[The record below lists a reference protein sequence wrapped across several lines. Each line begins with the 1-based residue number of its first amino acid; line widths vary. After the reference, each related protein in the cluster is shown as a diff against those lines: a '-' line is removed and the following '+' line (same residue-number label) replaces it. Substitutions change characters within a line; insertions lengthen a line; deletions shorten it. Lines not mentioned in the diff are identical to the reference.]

1 MLVNGPK
8 LVRSSWSV
16 GDGVLKTKETPR
28 FRWRITPMNTP
39 NVLKRPKSRFKK
51 QPLQSILF
59 TFTIFHQQSKGA
71 GPIYSSLVPY
81 KTASHKIH
89 PSNLNWPIETRCTSV
104 SESRNRLQT
113 KACNLEP
120 PEEKSFNLI
129 KLGALDDHWRGKRI
143 TTWVARWLSN
153 IWCSRHVRHGKNLW
167 GDLALLQKGYVL
179 GLRPDC

>member
-1 MLVNGPK
+1 MLVNDPK
-8 LVRSSWSV
+8 LVRSSWSKPTV
-16 GDGVLKTKETPR
+16 GDGVLKTKEAPR

-71 GPIYSSLVPY
+71 RPTVGWPPN

-89 PSNLNWPIETRCTSV
+89 PSNLNWPMETRCTSV
-104 SESRNRLQT
+104 SESRNRRQT
-113 KACNLEP
+113 KACNLET
-120 PEEKSFNLI
+120 PEKTSFNLI
-129 KLGALDDHWRGKRI
+129 RLGALDDHWRGKKI
-143 TTWVARWLSN
+143 TTWAARWLSK
-153 IWCSRHVRHGKNLW
+153 IGGPRHG
-167 GDLALLQKGYVL
+167 DFALLQKGYVL